1 MTPGGVYKSIM
12 GQQGRTT
19 YDDGVTAHILLSLSQ
34 VSSVQIEEHT
44 LKFQNIKVKNLF
56 LKLVVSRLLIN

>member
-19 YDDGVTAHILLSLSQ
+19 YDDGVTAHILRSLLQ
-34 VSSVQIEEHT
+34 ASSVQIEEHT
-44 LKFQNIKVKNLF
+44 LKFQYRKVKNL
-56 LKLVVSRLLIN
+56 LLLLLI